1 MHKTEISATLI
12 NYSAM
17 FWKQHLVTLEN
28 DIDEMQASNENMTRQ
43 LADVNKESSQLI
55 EQVTSLQSRR

>member
-1 MHKTEISATLI
+1 MC
-12 NYSAM
+12 
-17 FWKQHLVTLEN
+17 WKQHLVTLEN